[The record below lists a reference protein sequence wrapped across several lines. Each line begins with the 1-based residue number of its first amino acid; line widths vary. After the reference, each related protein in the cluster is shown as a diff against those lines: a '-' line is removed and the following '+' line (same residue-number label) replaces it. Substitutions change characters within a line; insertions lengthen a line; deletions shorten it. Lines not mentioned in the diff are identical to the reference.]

1 MSFAGKRVFISGGS
15 EGIGRAVAVLLASE
29 GAHVCVAARRQGP
42 LDETVAAM
50 QAAARGELVL
60 TSIAVDLTDPVA
72 VEAAAAEALARLGGL
87 DLLICNQGFAH
98 TAKITELPV
107 ADFRRLMEV
116 NYLGH
121 AFACKAFAPHFLKQ
135 KSGTIVLV
143 SSAFGYLGAYG
154 WTAYCASKWAIVGF
168 AEALRQEMMLSGVQV
183 KVFYPGTTETPGL
196 DKENADKPKAVWEF
210 EHNNAFNVIRK
221 PDDVARRLLAA
232 ATGRRFENPCGWD
245 GWLSFLA
252 SRHAPWLVR
261 MLNDGDIK
269 KAIAKH
275 GE

>member
-15 EGIGRAVAVLLASE
+15 EGIGRAVAVQLASE
-29 GAHVCVAARRQGP
+29 GAHVCVAARRSGP

-50 QAAARGELVL
+50 KAAARGELVL

-72 VEAAAAEALARLGGL
+72 VEAAAAEALSRLGGL

-107 ADFRRLMEV
+107 TDFRKLMDV
-116 NYLGH
+116 NFLGH

-154 WTAYCASKWAIVGF
+154 WTGYCASKWAIVGF

-196 DKENADKPKAVWEF
+196 EKENADKPKAVWEF

-232 ATGRRFENPCGWD
+232 AQGRRFENPCGWD